1 MLNSKTRNKLLER
14 ATPKGL
20 RKHRESKQQL
30 VKDFTQSD
38 LSDETQ
44 VHNMYSKSDKF
55 WSYIGD
61 DYLSL
66 DDHNMMNDEEYF
78 RIVYSVYTDAVKP
91 FMAFTFLRSEGIIK
105 PEVEKYSGGSD
116 SGLVREKETYKGWY
130 NWKGKKYLF
139 FEKKNNEKA
148 NEISVKT
155 SGFIEALVTDIINSK
170 VVYTMKIDEETCNFF
185 EKNAQFAMLANE
197 EGEPISTPGSYY
209 YGSYSNRIAVEAS
222 LGHFVASP
230 YASFGPYYYFSGI
243 DRSIRYAS
251 VTVTHDSVTIDGKK
265 LTKGDTGIWV
275 KGGIVRFAVF
285 ALDMMLFRNEDTSP
299 IDQSYHTQNRMDNV
313 FIKATSKLRDVDG
326 LWALTHNSAYHGRHT
341 VDVDGK
347 KVDLDPQ
354 LIVRD
359 FDQIFSMD
367 YLYVDT
373 SKVEVLEGYHEYSY
387 DKAELL

>member
-20 RKHRESKQQL
+20 RKHRETKQQL
-30 VKDFTQSD
+30 VNDFTQSE
-38 LSDETQ
+38 LGDETQ
-44 VHNMYSKSDKF
+44 VHNMYNKSDKF

-66 DDHNMMNDEEYF
+66 EDHNMDTDEEYF
-78 RIVYSVYTDAVKP
+78 RIVYSVYNDVKP
-91 FMAFTFLRSEGIIK
+91 FLVFTFFQLEGIIK
-105 PEVEKYSGGSD
+105 PEVVKYSGGSD
-116 SGLVREKETYKGWY
+116 SGLIREKETYKGWIDW
-130 NWKGKKYLF
+130 NGKKYLF
-139 FEKKNNEKA
+139 FEKESNTKA
-148 NEISVKT
+148 VKISSRSKSSIQVLC
-155 SGFIEALVTDIINSK
+155 SDIINSK
-170 VVYTMKIDEETCNFF
+170 VVYNMKIHETTSNFF
-185 EKNAQFAMLANE
+185 EKNAQFAMLMNE
-197 EGEPISTPGSYY
+197 DGEPISSPGSYY

-243 DRSIRYAS
+243 DRSIRYAC
-251 VTVTHDSVTIDGKK
+251 VTVTHDSVVIDGKK
-265 LTKGDTGIWV
+265 LTTGETGIWE

-285 ALDMMLFRNEDTSP
+285 ALDMMLFRNEDASP
-299 IDQSYHTQNRMDNV
+299 IDQSYHTQNRMDNS

-326 LWALTHNSAYHGRHT
+326 LWALTHNSAYHGRYT

-347 KVDLDPQ
+347 KIDLDPQ
-354 LIVRD
+354 LVVRD
-359 FDQIFSMD
+359 FDQSFSID

>member
-30 VKDFTQSD
+30 VKDFTHSD
-38 LSDETQ
+38 LGDESQ

-66 DDHNMMNDEEYF
+66 DDHNMRNDEEYC
-78 RIVYSVYTDAVKP
+78 RIVYGVYTDAVKP
-91 FMAFTFLRSEGIIK
+91 FLVFSFFQSEGIIK
-105 PEVEKYSGGSD
+105 PEIVKYSGGSD
-116 SGLVREKETYKGWY
+116 AGLIREKETYKGWFDW
-130 NWKGKKYLF
+130 NGKKYLF
-139 FEKKNNEKA
+139 FEKEPNVKA
-148 NEISVKT
+148 TELSVKT
-155 SGFIEALVTDIINSK
+155 RSVIEVLSTDIINSK
-170 VVYTMKIDEETCNFF
+170 MVYNIKIDDATTNFF
-185 EKNAQFAMLANE
+185 EKNSQFAMLANE
-197 EGEPISTPGSYY
+197 DGEPISCPGSYY

-230 YASFGPYYYFSGI
+230 YASFGPFYYFSGME
-243 DRSIRYAS
+243 RAIRYAS
-251 VTVTHDSVTIDGKK
+251 VTVTHKPKKVDGKK
-265 LTKGDTGIWV
+265 LTRGDTGIWE

-285 ALDMMLFRNEDTSP
+285 QLDMMLFRNEDDSP
-299 IDQSYHTQNRMDNV
+299 VDQSYHTQSRLEDP

-326 LWALTHNSAYHGRHT
+326 NWAIKYNSAYHGRHNI
-341 VDVDGK
+341 DVNGK
-347 KVDLDPQ
+347 KIDFDPQ

-359 FDQIFSMD
+359 FNQSFSLD

-373 SKVEVLEGYHEYSY
+373 SKVEVIEGFHEYSY
-387 DKAELL
+387 DNAVLL